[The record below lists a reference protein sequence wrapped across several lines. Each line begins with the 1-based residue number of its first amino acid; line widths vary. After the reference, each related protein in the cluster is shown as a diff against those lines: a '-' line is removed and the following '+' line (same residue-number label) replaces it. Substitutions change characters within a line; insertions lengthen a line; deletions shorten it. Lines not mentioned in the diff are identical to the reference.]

1 MTIEI
6 RYIQKDEILESHI
19 AVERANGGH
28 GDKAALPLITEALK
42 RYEVV
47 AGSVIRHLSY
57 SIQMVTIHLST
68 ATITSK
74 NQ

>member
-1 MTIEI
+1 LEIEI
-6 RYIQKDEILESHI
+6 RYIEKDEILESHI
-19 AVERANGGH
+19 ATERAYGSH
-28 GDKAALPLITEALK
+28 GDEVALPLITEALK

-74 NQ
+74 SQ